1 MTGISNLS
9 DDEALWLMRLLRSRP
24 RNGPVDRFNMP
35 DSVQNA
41 LVERG
46 LMRWKHGKM
55 EITLD
60 GIRAV
65 GRGRPQGTTP

>member
-1 MTGISNLS
+1 MTGILNLS
-9 DDEALWLMRLLRSRP
+9 DDEAVWLMRLLRSRP
-24 RNGPVDRFNMP
+24 RNGPVDQFTMP
-35 DSVQNA
+35 DPVHNA

-65 GRGRPQGTTP
+65 GRRRPEGESS

>member
-1 MTGISNLS
+1 
-9 DDEALWLMRLLRSRP
+9 
-24 RNGPVDRFNMP
+24 MP
-35 DSVQNA
+35 DPVQNA